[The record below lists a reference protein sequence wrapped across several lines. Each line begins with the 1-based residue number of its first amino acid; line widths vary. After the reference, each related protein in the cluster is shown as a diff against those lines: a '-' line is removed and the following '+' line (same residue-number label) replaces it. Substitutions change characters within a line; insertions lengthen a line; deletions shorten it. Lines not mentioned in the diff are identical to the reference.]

1 MLIYLDDII
10 EWDKNLFKILNGQ
23 WHNTFLD
30 AIMPW
35 WREASTWVPLY
46 LFLLVFVFI
55 NFGAKSWKWVLFL
68 LVTVTITDQL
78 SSNLIKNWV
87 ERPRPCQDS
96 TMFGS
101 VRMLLNHCSGGYS
114 FTSSHATNH
123 FGVAM
128 FIFLTTASV
137 LPKARWLFFLWA
149 LSIAYG
155 QVYVGVHY
163 PLDIIMGALLG
174 SCIGSFTAWLF
185 KKNFGDLF
193 NETII

>member
-1 MLIYLDDII
+1 MSNFIENII

-23 WHNTFLD
+23 WNNAFFD
-30 AIMPW
+30 SIFPW
-35 WREASTWVPLY
+35 WREATTWAPLY

-68 LVTVTITDQL
+68 LVTVTVTDQV
-78 SSNLIKNWV
+78 SSNLIKNLV
-87 ERPRPCQDS
+87 QRLRPCSDPN
-96 TMFGS
+96 MIGY

-128 FIFLTTASV
+128 FIFLTAKPIF
-137 LPKARWLFFLWA
+137 PKTRGLFFLWA
-149 LSIAYG
+149 LSVAYG

-163 PLDIIMGALLG
+163 PIDITMGALLG
-174 SCIGSFTAWLF
+174 CALGSLTAFLF
-185 KKNFGDLF
+185 KKLFGNLF
-193 NETII
+193 AE